1 MKEEGYNFWIHR
13 LQYSSD
19 IYDLVSIDHFRAFD
33 TYWKIPASC
42 KTAIEGEW
50 IEGPSYDFFDCLLK
64 ASPDIRI
71 IVEDLGDLREEV
83 YDLRDHYG
91 FKGMKILQFAFDPNE
106 TNNRFPDRKNMVL
119 YTGTHDNLPIQGWL
133 DLQSADT
140 KATIAETL
148 KTKGIVCED
157 LAWGMVELANASIA
171 DIVIVPVQDIL
182 GLDAKARINTPGTV
196 GSPNWEWKL
205 ENFFAFYEKLEAL
218 SKVLENTGR
227 RSGI

>member
-19 IYDLVSIDHFRAFD
+19 IYDLVRIDHFRAFD

-133 DLQSADT
+133 DLQTADT
-140 KATIAETL
+140 KATIAEVL
-148 KTKGIVCED
+148 KTKGIAWED

-182 GLDAKARINTPGTV
+182 GLDAKARINTPGTM
-196 GSPNWEWKL
+196 GSPNWEWKM
-205 ENFFAFYEKLEAL
+205 EDFSVFCEKLEAL

-227 RSGI
+227 KSGV